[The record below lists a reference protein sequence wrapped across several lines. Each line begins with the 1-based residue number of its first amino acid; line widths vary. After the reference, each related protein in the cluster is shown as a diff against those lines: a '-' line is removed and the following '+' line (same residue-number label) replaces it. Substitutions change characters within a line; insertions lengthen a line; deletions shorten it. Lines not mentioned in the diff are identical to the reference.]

1 MLLKIDQNIKNVL
14 IIGSGSIANQH
25 IKNLVNLKINV
36 FVIIKNQ
43 NEKKRFDGGIIKK
56 IKFIS
61 SISEL
66 KKQIFFAIVA
76 SSTHKHIDHIKFL
89 IKEKINIFCEKPI
102 SNTLQD
108 IKNLRK
114 KIISKK
120 IFFYVNYQLIQHNLI
135 NKMIKKI
142 KGKKINYIEVRVGQN
157 LKYWRKKKIRKDSY
171 FVDSKKGGGAI
182 FELVHE
188 INLINNIFGKIIKIK
203 TITKNILNNYNK
215 CEDQAISLFETNKK
229 ISGTLVQDMVSNN
242 KVRYIKIF
250 MNKSI
255 IKLDFIKNRICIID
269 GKKTNIIK
277 NKLQDLQKNLIK
289 KNIESFIDII
299 NRKKFSIKF
308 FDEAVYDL
316 KICNKMHEKF

>member
-1 MLLKIDQNIKNVL
+1 MAIKINQNIKNVL

-25 IKNLVNLKINV
+25 IQNLVNLKINV

-43 NEKKRFDGGIIKK
+43 NEKKRFDRGIIKK
-56 IKFIS
+56 IQFIS
-61 SISEL
+61 AISEL

-76 SSTHKHIDHIKFL
+76 SSTHKHIEHIKLL

-102 SNTLQD
+102 SNGLQD
-108 IKNLRK
+108 IKNLRQ

-120 IFFYVNYQLIQHNLI
+120 IFFYVNYQLKQHNLI
-135 NKMIKKI
+135 NELIKKI
-142 KGKKINYIEVRVGQN
+142 KGEKINYIEVRVGHN
-157 LKYWRKKKIRKDSY
+157 LKYWRKKRIRKDSY
-171 FVDSKKGGGAI
+171 FIDSKKGGGAI

-203 TITKNILNNYNK
+203 TITKNILNNYDK
-215 CEDQAISLFETNKK
+215 CEDQAISIFETNKR

-250 MNKSI
+250 MDKSLV
-255 IKLDFIKNRICIID
+255 KLDFIKNRISVIED
-269 GKKTNIIK
+269 KKINIVK
-277 NKLQDLQKNLIK
+277 NKLQDLQKNLIM
-289 KNIESFIDII
+289 KNVESFIEII

-316 KICNKMHEKF
+316 KICKKMHEKF